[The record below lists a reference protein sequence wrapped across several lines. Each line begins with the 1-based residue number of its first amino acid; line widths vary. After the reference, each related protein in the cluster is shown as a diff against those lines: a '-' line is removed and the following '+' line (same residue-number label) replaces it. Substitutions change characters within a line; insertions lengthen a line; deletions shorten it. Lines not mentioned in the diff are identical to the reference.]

1 MCVTVEVYHLLCE
14 LHNGQF
20 LTALAEV
27 AEMCGQAEMIVAF
40 IVQPVLLPVDEGGK
54 AAPHYKL

>member
-1 MCVTVEVYHLLCE
+1 MCNCRSVPSVVWV
-14 LHNGQF
+14 NGQF